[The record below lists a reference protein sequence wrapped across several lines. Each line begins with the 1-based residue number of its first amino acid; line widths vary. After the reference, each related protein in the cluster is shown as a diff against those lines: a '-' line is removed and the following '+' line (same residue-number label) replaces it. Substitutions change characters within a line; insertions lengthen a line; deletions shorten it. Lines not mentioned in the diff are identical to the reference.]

1 MNLSFDAIQDNLRK
15 GIFAP
20 IYLLMGDEPYYI
32 DAIADYVQN
41 NLLDESERDFNQ
53 TVFYGKD
60 SVALT
65 IIHECMQYPV
75 FALHRVVIVREAQ
88 ELKEIAKFEE
98 YAQHPVP
105 STILVIC
112 YKYKLVDKR
121 GKFYKAIDKTGVV
134 LETKKLYDYQMPT
147 WICQYVTKQKL
158 QITSQATE
166 MLAEALGTNISAIV
180 QGIDKLKVAEPNLR
194 EITPEVVNKYVG
206 ISKEYNNF
214 ELRDAIFARNAEK
227 VNKIVKIFSQNERQN
242 PIQPIIAMLFNA
254 FEKLF
259 AYFYLPQKTPNIA
272 AEKLGE
278 KPFVIQRLYQTGAT
292 NYNARKCL
300 EIINILRCYDMRSKG
315 FAYPQR
321 SHGELLQ
328 EMVYRIIS

>member
-15 GIFAP
+15 GEFKP

-41 NLLDESERDFNQ
+41 NLLDESARDFNQ

-60 SVALT
+60 SLALT

-75 FALHRVVIVREAQ
+75 FAQRRVVIVREAQ
-88 ELKEIAKFEE
+88 DLKEIAKFEE
-98 YAQHPVP
+98 YAQHPVE
-105 STILVIC
+105 STVLVIC
-112 YKYKLVDKR
+112 YKYKSVDKR
-121 GKFYKAIDKTGVV
+121 QKFYKAIDKTGVV

-147 WICQYVTKQKL
+147 WIGQYVTKQKL

-180 QGIDKLKVAEPNLR
+180 SSIDKLKVAEPTLH
-194 EITPEVVNKYVG
+194 EITPEIVNKYVG

-214 ELRDAIFARNAEK
+214 ELRDAIFARNVQK
-227 VNKIVKIFSQNERQN
+227 VNKIVKIFAQNERQN

-259 AYFYLPQKTPNIA
+259 AYFYLPDKNPNIA

-300 EIINILRCYDMRSKG
+300 EIINILRTYDMRSKG